1 MADNDDT
8 EKTED
13 VAPSPA
19 QGSDALVG
27 DDDDLDAHKLPPE
40 EPAPGE
46 CPPCKSGAP
55 AWMATFADMATL
67 LMAFFVLLLSF
78 AETEVPK
85 FKQISGSLKA
95 AFGIEKIVPKIT
107 LPMSRSLLV
116 EEFTPAVAERSVINK
131 KEQQSEDTRSEFL
144 VKKTQDGEFDS
155 ETELKFQQVQDALRE
170 EINRGM
176 AEVKIVDG
184 EISVDLVQP
193 DSAGGKPDNEGR
205 ESGGPVA
212 QEIVDMVAKISEV
225 QAQIEGEISV
235 NLRDKSSGASSGG
248 SSDRSTNRGEAKSTS
263 KYDRLRADLSSEIN
277 SGLAEVERQGDKI
290 IVRLAN
296 QGSFGSGSAT
306 LRRDFNGTLDK
317 LGSTLAQYSGS
328 VLIEGHTDN
337 VPVGFSERFKSNW
350 DLSASRAAAVA
361 DYLLTDTA
369 LAGGKVMIKGYADSK
384 PIGTNDTPTGR
395 ANNRRIE
402 VIVDDN

>member
-27 DDDDLDAHKLPPE
+27 DDDDLDSHKLPPE
-40 EPAPGE
+40 EPAPAE

-131 KEQQSEDTRSEFL
+131 KEQQSEDTRREFL

-170 EINRGM
+170 EINKGM

-212 QEIVDMVAKISEV
+212 QEILDMVAKISEV

-248 SSDRSTNRGEAKSTS
+248 SSDRSSNRGVSKSTS
-263 KYDRLRADLSSEIN
+263 KYDRLRADLSSEID

-296 QGSFGSGSAT
+296 QGSFSSGSAT

-317 LGSTLAQYSGS
+317 LGSTLSQYPGS

-337 VPVGFSERFKSNW
+337 VPVGFSDRFKSNW

>member
-8 EKTED
+8 GKAKD
-13 VAPSPA
+13 VAPRPPEE
-19 QGSDALVG
+19 SDALVG
-27 DDDDLDAHKLPPE
+27 DDDDLALHKTPPE
-40 EPAPGE
+40 EPAPEE

-107 LPMSRSLLV
+107 LPMSRSLIV
-116 EEFTPAVAERSVINK
+116 EEFTPAVAERSVIDN
-131 KEQQSEDTRSEFL
+131 KEQQSDETRSEFL
-144 VKKTQDGEFDS
+144 VKKTQEGEFDS

-170 EINRGM
+170 EINKGM
-176 AEVKIVDG
+176 AEVKIVEG
-184 EISVDLVQP
+184 QISVDLVQP
-193 DSAGGKPDNEGR
+193 DLAGGKPDNEGR
-205 ESGGPVA
+205 ESGGPVP

-225 QAQIEGEISV
+225 QAQIDSEISV
-235 NLRDKSSGASSGG
+235 NLRDKSSGASTGG
-248 SSDRSTNRGEAKSTS
+248 SSDRSSNRGPSKSTS
-263 KYDRLRADLSSEIN
+263 KYERLRADLSSEIN

-296 QGSFGSGSAT
+296 QGSFDSGSAT
-306 LRRDFNGTLDK
+306 LKRDFNGTLDK
-317 LGSTLAQYSGS
+317 LGSTLSQYSGS

-337 VPVGFSERFKSNW
+337 VPVAFSERFKSNW

-361 DYLLTDTA
+361 DYLLTETT

-384 PIGTNDTPTGR
+384 PIGTNATPTGR

>member
-248 SSDRSTNRGEAKSTS
+248 SSDRSSNRGVSKSTS

>member
-1 MADNDDT
+1 MDDNDDT

-27 DDDDLDAHKLPPE
+27 DDDDLDSHKLPPE
-40 EPAPGE
+40 EPAPAE

-176 AEVKIVDG
+176 AEVKIVYG

-248 SSDRSTNRGEAKSTS
+248 SSDRYSNQGVSKSTS
-263 KYDRLRADLSSEIN
+263 KYDRLRAYLSSEIN

-296 QGSFGSGSAT
+296 QGSFDSGSAT

>member
-248 SSDRSTNRGEAKSTS
+248 SSDRSTNRGESKSTS

>member
-27 DDDDLDAHKLPPE
+27 DDDDLDSHKLPPE
-40 EPAPGE
+40 EPAPAE

-235 NLRDKSSGASSGG
+235 NLRDKSSGAS
-248 SSDRSTNRGEAKSTS
+248 
-263 KYDRLRADLSSEIN
+263 
-277 SGLAEVERQGDKI
+277 
-290 IVRLAN
+290 
-296 QGSFGSGSAT
+296 
-306 LRRDFNGTLDK
+306 
-317 LGSTLAQYSGS
+317 
-328 VLIEGHTDN
+328 
-337 VPVGFSERFKSNW
+337 
-350 DLSASRAAAVA
+350 
-361 DYLLTDTA
+361 
-369 LAGGKVMIKGYADSK
+369 
-384 PIGTNDTPTGR
+384 
-395 ANNRRIE
+395 
-402 VIVDDN
+402 

>member
-248 SSDRSTNRGEAKSTS
+248 SSDRSSNQGVSKSTS

-317 LGSTLAQYSGS
+317 LGSTLSQYSGS

>member
-248 SSDRSTNRGEAKSTS
+248 SSDRSSNQGVSKSTS
-263 KYDRLRADLSSEIN
+263 KYDRMRADLSSEIN

-317 LGSTLAQYSGS
+317 LGSTLSQYSGS

>member
-13 VAPSPA
+13 VASSPA

-27 DDDDLDAHKLPPE
+27 DDDDLDSHKLPPE
-40 EPAPGE
+40 EPAPKE

-248 SSDRSTNRGEAKSTS
+248 SSDRSSNQGVSKSTS

-317 LGSTLAQYSGS
+317 LGSTLSQYSGS

>member
-248 SSDRSTNRGEAKSTS
+248 SSDRSTNQGVSKSTS

-317 LGSTLAQYSGS
+317 LGSTLSQYSGS

>member
-248 SSDRSTNRGEAKSTS
+248 SSDRSSNRGVSKSTS

-317 LGSTLAQYSGS
+317 LGSTLSQYSGS